1 MQSLRDPALPRRAIS
16 SLITICAVSAAVSI
30 GSAATAAEAD
40 AGKAKAQ
47 SCVLCHGARG
57 ISQLPGAPN
66 LAGQTAI
73 YTTEQLKNFRSGKRN
88 NEIMNVIAKPLSDAD
103 ISDLAAWYESIKITV
118 AAE

>member
-1 MQSLRDPALPRRAIS
+1 MYSQHDPTPPRHVIS
-16 SLITICAVSAAVSI
+16 SLIAICAMSAALSVS
-30 GSAATAAEAD
+30 STATAAEAD

>member
-1 MQSLRDPALPRRAIS
+1 MHTFSAPSTPRDQSVCLLIMAALF
-16 SLITICAVSAAVSI
+16 AAVAFSP
-30 GSAATAAEAD
+30 AAIAADAD

-73 YTTEQLKNFRSGKRN
+73 YTTEQLKNFRSGKRS

-103 ISDLAAWYESIKITV
+103 ITELAAWYESIKMTV
-118 AAE
+118 APE

>member
-1 MQSLRDPALPRRAIS
+1 MNNLCDRPTPRRRA
-16 SLITICAVSAAVSI
+16 LALCAAATLSTLLWCSSAAV
-30 GSAATAAEAD
+30 AADAD

-66 LAGQTAI
+66 LSGQSAI
-73 YTTEQLKNFRSGKRN
+73 YTIEQLKNFRSGKRS

-103 ISDLAAWYESIKITV
+103 ITELAAWYESIKITV
-118 AAE
+118 SPE